1 MKSSELILVGRPYG
15 WDRKVFVNAADNFV
29 GILTILK
36 QTNYVPSEEK
46 LNFWKKASPE
56 TARTIGF
63 ERYLFVSI
71 DTGIGERLK
80 RTVMLS
86 QYLKMLDAANISIAD
101 GEAIPHLLKVKTHN
115 GEMEII
121 AEKTI
126 ESDETITG
134 NLPAIDNITIKELL
148 QIAKSLV
155 TTEEFLRLSKA
166 NKQTLYARVTELQG

>member
-1 MKSSELILVGRPYG
+1 MKSSELILAGRPYG

-46 LNFWKKASPE
+46 LSFWKKSSPE

-71 DTGIGERLK
+71 DTGIERLK

-101 GEAIPHLLKVKTHN
+101 GEAIPHLLKVKTFN
-115 GEMEII
+115 GEMQII

-126 ESDETITG
+126 ERGETITG

-148 QIAKSLV
+148 QIAKPLV

>member
-46 LNFWKKASPE
+46 LAFWKKASPE
-56 TARTIGF
+56 TASTIGF

-71 DTGIGERLK
+71 DTGIEGNRVK

-86 QYLKMLDAANISIAD
+86 QYLKMLDEANISIAD
-101 GEAIPHLLKVKTHN
+101 GEAIPHLLKVKTQN

-121 AEKTI
+121 AEKT
-126 ESDETITG
+126 
-134 NLPAIDNITIKELL
+134 
-148 QIAKSLV
+148 
-155 TTEEFLRLSKA
+155 
-166 NKQTLYARVTELQG
+166 TELQG

>member
-46 LNFWKKASPE
+46 LAFWKKASPE

-71 DTGIGERLK
+71 DTGIEGNRVK

-121 AEKTI
+121 AEK
-126 ESDETITG
+126 DETITG

-148 QIAKSLV
+148 QIVKPLV
-155 TTEEFLRLSKA
+155 TTEEFVRLSKA

>member
-1 MKSSELILVGRPYG
+1 MKSSELILAGRPYG

-71 DTGIGERLK
+71 DTGIERLK

-121 AEKTI
+121 AEK
-126 ESDETITG
+126 DETITG

-148 QIAKSLV
+148 QIVKPLV
-155 TTEEFLRLSKA
+155 TTEEFVRLSKA

>member
-1 MKSSELILVGRPYG
+1 MKSSELILAGRPYG
-15 WDRKVFVNAADNFV
+15 WDRKVFVNGTDNFV

-63 ERYLFVSI
+63 ERYLFVST
-71 DTGIGERLK
+71 DTGIERLK

-86 QYLKMLDAANISIAD
+86 QYLKMLDAANIAIAD

-121 AEKTI
+121 AEK
-126 ESDETITG
+126 DETITG

-148 QIAKSLV
+148 QIVKPLV
-155 TTEEFLRLSKA
+155 TTEEFVRLSKA